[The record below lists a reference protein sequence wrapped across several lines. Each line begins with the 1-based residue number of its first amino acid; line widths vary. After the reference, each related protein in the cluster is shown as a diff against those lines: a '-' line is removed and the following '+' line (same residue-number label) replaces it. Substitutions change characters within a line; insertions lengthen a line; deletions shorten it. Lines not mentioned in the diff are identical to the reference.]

1 VSGSHCGT
9 LISQNYLC
17 YLLVFN
23 ALRNNKIV
31 FNDIIAVL
39 CRACCLVE
47 FEVDGATS
55 DMDKEG
61 MMSHANE
68 LLFIKLEM
76 LESGGDNNTAIDW
89 EESNIIA
96 TYLL

>member
-1 VSGSHCGT
+1 
-9 LISQNYLC
+9 
-17 YLLVFN
+17 
-23 ALRNNKIV
+23 
-31 FNDIIAVL
+31 
-39 CRACCLVE
+39 LVE